1 MQGAKSGCVGGMDGR
16 FEWGSC
22 KELVGGASGVG
33 LSFQASTFLST
44 FWWKQ
49 GRSRLVLCLF
59 VQHSSVTGEIKAAS
73 ETY

>member
-16 FEWGSC
+16 LDGARGWW
-22 KELVGGASGVG
+22 GASGEG
-33 LSFQASTFLST
+33 FSFQICTCFSTFR
-44 FWWKQ
+44 WKQ

-59 VQHSSVTGEIKAAS
+59 LQHSSVTGKIKDVC